1 MEANTMQEITDTLD
15 IIEELDEL
23 IEELEDEV
31 ITLDL
36 EEENEDDDNRE

>member
-1 MEANTMQEITDTLD
+1 MQEITDTLD